1 MAYDELKKIIDESD
15 NIVFLGGAG
24 VSTESNIPDFR
35 SEKGLYNAVN
45 QYGFPPEQ
53 LISHTFF
60 MEHTDLFYDYYKHNL
75 IYKDAKPNKA
85 HIALAKL
92 EKQGKLKAVVT
103 QNIDNLH
110 QLAGSKNVFELHG
123 SVYRNYCMK
132 CGASYDVDY
141 ILKAEKSPYCEK
153 CGGLVKPD
161 VVLYEEGLD
170 DYIWSSAC
178 KYISEADVL
187 IVGGTS
193 LVVYPAAN
201 LVNYY
206 NGNKLVL
213 INKSETSYDRK
224 ANLVIHQS
232 IGEVLSSVVD

>member
-1 MAYDELKKIIDESD
+1 MAYDELKKIIDESN